1 MAVVKIT
8 NKNEL
13 DKLVASLTLKIGKKV
28 PQQTVIDLCVRFASM
43 HLDELEKIISPQ
55 KSLSPSRIQEIL
67 NSADD
72 FDFDDS
78 KTIDET
84 LYSI

>member
-13 DKLVASLTLKIGKKV
+13 DKLVAKISLKNGKKV
-28 PQQTVIDLCVRFASM
+28 PQQTVIDLCIRFASL
-43 HLDELEKIISPQ
+43 HLDELKLFLIPQ

-72 FDFDDS
+72 FYFDTS
-78 KTIDET
+78 MTIDET